1 MGIFSPESSAVYHR
15 TVIIVVGILSACQP
29 CDGGLTYFVG
39 NEAVFNAH
47 VLANDSG
54 AGTSLLTDD
63 GFGIFGAGPAAGTGL
78 TSVSRTGSVG
88 SESFSY
94 TVSDV
99 NFKTGQPYGL
109 DGGTLT
115 LGDDILSNSTLAV
128 ESSVSQGGAG
138 SVNWGIDSQSAPDSA
153 SSGGLETPNAAV
165 FDFTGSATQI
175 DHFGVNLHDF
185 EAGFDNGDGVLQSGF
200 VRIYDDMNNLI
211 DNQAIN
217 FPATS
222 FGDGETIHFGVF
234 ADSGLVLSKVV
245 LVLGDDSDQNTANG
259 WGGRE
264 HWAAS
269 EFTIGNAAQTPE
281 PSSFLLLGMAGVFG
295 TCRRRRRETD
305 PAAS

>member
-1 MGIFSPESSAVYHR
+1 MGRLSLGYSTVYHR
-15 TVIIVVGILSACQP
+15 TAIIVVGILSACQT
-29 CDGGLTYFVG
+29 CDAGLTYFVG
-39 NEAVFNAH
+39 NEAAFNAH
-47 VLANDSG
+47 VLANDMG
-54 AGTSLLTDD
+54 AGTSLLMDD
-63 GFGIFGAGPAAGTGL
+63 GFGIFGAGPTVGTGL

-88 SESFSY
+88 SDGFSY
-94 TVSDV
+94 TVTDV
-99 NFKTGQPYGL
+99 NFKTGQPFGL

-115 LGDDILSNSTLAV
+115 VGNDILSNSTLAV

-165 FDFTGSATQI
+165 FDFTSSATDI

-200 VRIYDDMNNLI
+200 VRIYDDMNNLV

-217 FPATS
+217 FQPGS
-222 FGDGETIHFGVF
+222 FGNGETIHFGVF
-234 ADSGLVLSKVV
+234 ADSGMVLSKVV
-245 LVLGDDSDQNTANG
+245 LVLGDDSDSDTTNG

-281 PSSFLLLGMAGVFG
+281 PSSFLLLGMASVFG
-295 TCRRRRRETD
+295 TCRRKRRGTD
-305 PAAS
+305 PAS

>member
-1 MGIFSPESSAVYHR
+1 MYYRSA
-15 TVIIVVGILSACQP
+15 IVAACVLSVCHTCEA
-29 CDGGLTYFVG
+29 GLIYFVG
-39 NEAVFNAH
+39 NEAAFNAH
-47 VLANDSG
+47 VLANDMG
-54 AGTSLLTDD
+54 AGASLLTDD
-63 GFGIFGAGPAAGTGL
+63 GSGIFGAGPAAATGL
-78 TSVSRTGSVG
+78 NGVSRTGSFG
-88 SESFSY
+88 GNNFSY
-94 TVSDV
+94 SVADV

-115 LGDDILSNSTLAV
+115 LGDDILSNSTLAI

-200 VRIYDDMNNLI
+200 VRVYDDMNNLI

-222 FGDGETIHFGVF
+222 FGNGETIHFGVF
-234 ADSGLVLSKVV
+234 ADSGMTLSKVV
-245 LVLGDDSDQNTANG
+245 LVLGDDSDSNTANG

-269 EFTIGNAAQTPE
+269 EFTIGNSAQTPE
-281 PSSFLLLGMAGVFG
+281 PSSFLLLGMGGVFG
-295 TCRRRRRETD
+295 TCRRKRRETD
-305 PAAS
+305 SVASSDRD